1 MNSIL
6 LSVVWSVVVQLF
18 FYSSVK
24 TALSRS
30 HYDQQS
36 ISASLY
42 SLFCLRERKQ
52 SNTSSWFFS
61 DLVVNSASHFLLLL
75 GFSFCYA
82 FCGTYMITSSDVGV
96 KYLSSLNF
104 NTPIDDMPSLSLSAL
119 LGVLGLL
126 SLFGAFPRAYSAA
139 ISTTDLISFKSVRET
154 VLCSLLC
161 FSFAFL
167 CDEFEKS
174 TTYFIPDQFDSRLYR
189 LFISLFSY
197 GLYLSSLACAGFA
210 AIKIVGSFEE
220 KKSGLNNLY
229 KDVRHYTRK
238 SNDQLNINN
247 TEGIN
252 ACYKYYWEELLR
264 NGNAKEEIIEH
275 RNIHFI
281 SFQDHYKK
289 MPLISHLWV
298 WVYSLFC
305 LALITVIP
313 CSLIA
318 YAFLANNT
326 IWWQSAV
333 ACMTTNF
340 IVLFCIFCFNDTYK
354 KFYIRAAIGAWGFEV
369 IDQEKICF
377 FNERRQYNGIHFK
390 RHLRSHYNIVS
401 FFRNALQA
409 GENVSELALKQIFRN
424 TRETNY
430 GCILCF
436 VCLYLFKE
444 YYPENKTDFK
454 TELIDIVK
462 STGLD
467 IDLLRHN
474 ALELIKDIISDG
486 KECYYPEYWP
496 SSSNNTCLSLN
507 TFYSYTIDIGDAT
520 Q

>member
-1 MNSIL
+1 MNNI
-6 LSVVWSVVVQLF
+6 LSVIWCIVVQLF
-18 FYSSVK
+18 FYSSVR

-30 HYDQQS
+30 HYNQRL
-36 ISASLY
+36 INASLY
-42 SLFCLRERKQ
+42 SLFCLRERKK

-82 FCGTYMITSSDVGV
+82 FGGTYMITSSDVGV
-96 KYLSSLNF
+96 EYLSSLNF
-104 NTPIDDMPSLSLSAL
+104 TTPIADMASLSLSAL

-139 ISTTDLISFKSVRET
+139 VSTTDLISFRSVRET

-189 LFISLFSY
+189 LYISLFSY
-197 GLYLSSLACAGFA
+197 ALYLSSLVCAGFA

-220 KKSGLNNLY
+220 EKSGLNNLY

-238 SNDQLNINN
+238 SNDKLNINN
-247 TEGIN
+247 AAGIN

-264 NGNAKEEIIEH
+264 SGEANEEIIEH

-289 MPLISHLWV
+289 MPLITHLWV

-305 LALITVIP
+305 LALMTVIP

-318 YAFLANNT
+318 HALLTNKA
-326 IWWQSAV
+326 IWWHSAF
-333 ACMTTNF
+333 ACMTTNL

-369 IDQEKICF
+369 IDQEKKSF
-377 FNERRQYNGIHFK
+377 FNERWEYNGIHFK
-390 RHLRSHYNIVS
+390 RHLRCLYNIVS
-401 FFRNALQA
+401 FFRNALQS
-409 GENVSELALKQIFRN
+409 GEDVSELALKQIFRN
-424 TRETNY
+424 TNETNCGY
-430 GCILCF
+430 ILCF
-436 VCLYLFKE
+436 VCLYLFNE
-444 YYPENKTDFK
+444 HFPDNTADFK
-454 TELIDIVK
+454 TELIHIVK
-462 STGLD
+462 SADLD
-467 IDLLRHN
+467 IDLLRDN
-474 ALELIKDIISDG
+474 ALELIKDIFSDG
-486 KECYYPEYWP
+486 KEYYYPEYWP

-507 TFYSYTIDIGDAT
+507 TFYSYIIDNGDTIP
-520 Q
+520 